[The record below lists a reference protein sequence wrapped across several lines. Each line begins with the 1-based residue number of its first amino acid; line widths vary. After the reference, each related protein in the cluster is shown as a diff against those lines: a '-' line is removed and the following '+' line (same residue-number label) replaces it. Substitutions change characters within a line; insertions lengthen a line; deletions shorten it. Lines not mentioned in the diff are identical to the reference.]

1 MIDGFPLTRE
11 NWASMIESNL
21 LPDFVL
27 HFEDSPAPP
36 DYLLK
41 RFTDMHGL
49 PFPRDNTNNEVCT
62 MHNYICILRCP
73 STM

>member
-11 NWASMIESNL
+11 NWASMTESNL

-27 HFEDSPAPP
+27 HFEDSRAPP

-41 RFTDMHGL
+41 RFTDVHGL
-49 PFPRDNTNNEVCT
+49 PFPQDNTNNEVPCTT
-62 MHNYICILRCP
+62 MHI
-73 STM
+73 